1 MMITNLEELHSCL
14 SADAL
19 HYEKRTSGRL
29 KRIRNSLGVDPIS
42 NQKNIWNYIK
52 TLRYVEFYTNRHKTW
67 EIPLLIYYRCKLNRL
82 AYKTGFQIPPNVVG
96 VICQMTG
103 SASSAIYAQGNI
115 KWYAIY
121 KSLMNLLPVIIAYV
135 SFAFGCAPYWLY
147 VPMVVVWGIG
157 GDIVIVR
164 YAQKLCGISILLFVK
179 RVLAPVLGAS
189 LMMLLMGWS
198 SKFFVEECYLRLIS
212 CCLLTTVGLLVSLLT
227 FGMSNDERLRVMK
240 MLRR

>member
-29 KRIRNSLGVDPIS
+29 KRIRNSLCVDPIS

-96 VICQMTG
+96 PGLTIWHWGTIIINERTRIGKNVVLNPLVVIGHKTPGGGCPIIGDDCFIGCGAKIFGDIRIGNHVTIAPNAVVVKNVPDGMTVG
-103 SASSAIYAQGNI
+103 GIPA
-115 KWYAIY
+115 
-121 KSLMNLLPVIIAYV
+121 KSL
-135 SFAFGCAPYWLY
+135 
-147 VPMVVVWGIG
+147 
-157 GDIVIVR
+157 
-164 YAQKLCGISILLFVK
+164 K
-179 RVLAPVLGAS
+179 
-189 LMMLLMGWS
+189 
-198 SKFFVEECYLRLIS
+198 
-212 CCLLTTVGLLVSLLT
+212 
-227 FGMSNDERLRVMK
+227 
-240 MLRR
+240 